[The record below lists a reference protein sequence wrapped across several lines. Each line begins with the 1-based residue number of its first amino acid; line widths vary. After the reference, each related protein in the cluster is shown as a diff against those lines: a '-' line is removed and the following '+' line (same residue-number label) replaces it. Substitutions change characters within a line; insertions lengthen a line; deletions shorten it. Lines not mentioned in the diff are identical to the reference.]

1 MTDGNI
7 RDRVVQTA
15 KSQALGALPIAR
27 PRYSNPPVVKALKPG
42 ARSSARRNSLVG
54 LTLAISNMLTLT
66 SGVPPG
72 AFDKRAADLFGQ
84 SDFAFAQALISF
96 CIDQEAM
103 ARERGRVWSAPR
115 ATELDQLP
123 RLWQLMRL
131 GQRDVL
137 PAFARCLGELLAP
150 DNCRVSIEFTGGGP
164 QIPFVI
170 NAIVQR
176 LVPSLLLNA
185 LRHGV
190 HLGGSGRIEVSVIAS
205 ELGTIELSVFDDGSS
220 VRELRPGK
228 GHRLRVRLCGLA
240 GGELRHWLP
249 RSGGFGVSVLFPWPQ
264 SPLRPLWYKL
274 PSR

>member
-1 MTDGNI
+1 
-7 RDRVVQTA
+7 
-15 KSQALGALPIAR
+15 
-27 PRYSNPPVVKALKPG
+27 
-42 ARSSARRNSLVG
+42 
-54 LTLAISNMLTLT
+54 LTLAISNLLTLT

-72 AFDKRAADLFGQ
+72 AFNERAADLFGQ
-84 SDFAFAQALISF
+84 SDFAFVQALISC
-96 CIDQEAM
+96 CINQEAM

-131 GQRDVL
+131 GQRDIL

-150 DNCRVSIEFTGGGP
+150 DNSRVSIEFTVGGP
-164 QIPFVI
+164 QVPFVI

-176 LVPSLLLNA
+176 LVASLLLNA

-190 HLGGSGRIEVSVIAS
+190 HLGGSGRVEISVIAS
-205 ELGTIELSVFDDGSS
+205 ECGAIELSVFDDGSS
-220 VRELRPGK
+220 VTELRHGK

-249 RSGGFGVSVLFPWPQ
+249 RSGGFGVSAVFPWPQ
-264 SPLRPLWYKL
+264 SHSRPFWCKL
-274 PSR
+274 PPR